1 MVFVCQD
8 ICQLTTPRHAT
19 HISSFDRDFPPP
31 VLRHVAS
38 LLRAD
43 AFWRVFASSR
53 LSSCWRSLFGCQWW
67 DAHVVEEQA
76 SPVRVIG
83 RDAQHLHFQQVLHG
97 RFASSAVSS
106 TRFQQ
111 TSCAPAGTSLAKQ
124 ARHEIPFFFFL
135 GILLAADAFSFFVGS
150 RKTDWRASSSPI
162 PSLPP
167 NRFRAASPMGK
178 TRPQST

>member
-83 RDAQHLHFQQVLHG
+83 RDAQHLHFQQVLNG
-97 RFASSAVSS
+97 RFFGSVIYTISANLLRS
-106 TRFQQ
+106 RQYQPFK
-111 TSCAPAGTSLAKQ
+111 AGPA
-124 ARHEIPFFFFL
+124 RNPFFGNCWNCWQPL
-135 GILLAADAFSFFVGS
+135 QRMLIRRG
-150 RKTDWRASSSPI
+150 
-162 PSLPP
+162 
-167 NRFRAASPMGK
+167 
-178 TRPQST
+178 